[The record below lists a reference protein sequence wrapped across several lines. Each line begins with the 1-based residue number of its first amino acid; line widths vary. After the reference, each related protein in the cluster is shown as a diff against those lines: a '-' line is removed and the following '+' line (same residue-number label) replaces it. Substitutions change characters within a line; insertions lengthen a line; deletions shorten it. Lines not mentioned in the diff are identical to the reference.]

1 MKGEREV
8 EQEEEMGGKERRG
21 REGRGGRGRR
31 QEEEEGGGA
40 GERKGVGRQTGKGQS
55 RAGKKK

>member
-1 MKGEREV
+1 MEQEV
-8 EQEEEMGGKERRG
+8 ERGGKERRG
-21 REGRGGRGRR
+21 REERGGRGRR